1 MRPPQKLKTHLVVFD
16 ALWGYRRDAL
26 EYANKLEKF
35 DGKLGVLLDTL
46 RDDYLFIITANHG
59 NDSTHTGTDHT
70 REKVP
75 FIAYS
80 TSQKKTGE
88 LEETDTFAIIGATIT
103 ENFGIKIPE
112 NTIDYFI

>member
-1 MRPPQKLKTHLVVFD
+1 MSKLMIQRKVFNYTKISKKVGAIVIVRPPQKLKTHLVVFD
-16 ALWGYRRDAL
+16 VLWGYRRDVL
-26 EYANKLEKF
+26 EYANKLKKF

-80 TSQKKTGE
+80 TSQKKNRGTRR
-88 LEETDTFAIIGATIT
+88 
-103 ENFGIKIPE
+103 N
-112 NTIDYFI
+112 

>member
-1 MRPPQKLKTHLVVFD
+1 MVR
-16 ALWGYRRDAL
+16 
-26 EYANKLEKF
+26 
-35 DGKLGVLLDTL
+35 
-46 RDDYLFIITANHG
+46 
-59 NDSTHTGTDHT
+59 
-70 REKVP
+70 

-80 TSQKKTGE
+80 TSQKKTVE